1 MTIIVMSEDEF
12 SKLSDLNV
20 QRASIMSAFAVRVQ
34 RARAR
39 RVFASLQRRQRTSRA
54 EHDERLGHERH
65 IHRIVSDAAVRHR
78 PEVRHDDYSA
88 RAASGRRSQLD
99 SYSDY

>member
-1 MTIIVMSEDEF
+1 MTIIVMREDEF
-12 SKLSDLNV
+12 SKLIDLNV
-20 QRASIMSAFAVRVQ
+20 QHASIMSAFAVRVQ

-39 RVFASLQRRQRTSRA
+39 RVFASLQRRQRTSRT

-88 RAASGRRSQLD
+88 RAASGRQSQLD